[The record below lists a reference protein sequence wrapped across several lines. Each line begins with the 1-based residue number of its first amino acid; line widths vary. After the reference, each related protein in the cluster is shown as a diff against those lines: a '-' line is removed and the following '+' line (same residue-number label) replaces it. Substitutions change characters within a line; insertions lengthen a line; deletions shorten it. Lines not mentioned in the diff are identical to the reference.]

1 MARASSAPTRAAS
14 RRAASARCSAPRPS
28 RRAASEAASASASA
42 ARRVPSSASR
52 SVTRAAAAARRSS
65 SSATSRS
72 SAAARS
78 ASSRAS
84 SASSASA
91 RARPPASGWSS
102 AAWARRTAS
111 WASRC
116 STRSARA
123 ARRLAR
129 ALQAAL
135 DAVDGGPGAVGAL
148 GQRLPLLRAL
158 RERLLRRLPA
168 GGHDAELGLGGV
180 ARLARGRAAAEAVA
194 RSARRARTAS
204 RASSHR
210 ASVSWRSRRSWSSAA
225 SAWRLSGRRRERAS
239 RSTSSARSRLSWV
252 RSSLSWARRRRL
264 RCLPSPAASSMSSRR
279 SFGFDVTIAST
290 RPWETTECIS
300 FPRPVS
306 DRTSRTSA
314 RRQRAPLSRYS
325 PSPERSSRR
334 RIEISP
340 SGRSSAPSAL
350 SRTISTSAAD
360 RAWTPRPPP
369 KITSCIDCPRTARG
383 DCSPIAHS
391 TASVTFDLPDPFGP
405 TMTDTPGSKASRV
418 RSGNDLK
425 PLRVIDL
432 RCIRRDPPARGL
444 RGPRAR
450 PPARRASSS
459 ARRPRQELL
468 ADAGGDLEGPV
479 VRRPELGRHLVGD
492 DVAALGEALLQ
503 RGLEVDRVLE
513 GVLDLG
519 LEGVD
524 DRLGRAPVAR
534 VQEARADDGLGHRG
548 EHALGRDER
557 RGLLADAVG
566 RGGLEAL
573 GHAEALGHGPAGAAR
588 DGLGADLR
596 QAPGAVALGLQA
608 RVERRRHGQAEH
620 AVAQEGE
627 PGVGVRAPLGPG
639 GVREHL
645 AVQVLGQLVEEV
657 AQEPQ
662 AQDAAGAW
670 ARTKS
675 TAWPT
680 VRTRAAC
687 SSVMRTP

>member
-1 MARASSAPTRAAS
+1 M
-14 RRAASARCSAPRPS
+14 
-28 RRAASEAASASASA
+28 
-42 ARRVPSSASR
+42 
-52 SVTRAAAAARRSS
+52 
-65 SSATSRS
+65 
-72 SAAARS
+72 
-78 ASSRAS
+78 
-84 SASSASA
+84 
-91 RARPPASGWSS
+91 
-102 AAWARRTAS
+102 
-111 WASRC
+111 
-116 STRSARA
+116 
-123 ARRLAR
+123 
-129 ALQAAL
+129 
-135 DAVDGGPGAVGAL
+135 
-148 GQRLPLLRAL
+148 
-158 RERLLRRLPA
+158 
-168 GGHDAELGLGGV
+168 
-180 ARLARGRAAAEAVA
+180 
-194 RSARRARTAS
+194 
-204 RASSHR
+204 
-210 ASVSWRSRRSWSSAA
+210 
-225 SAWRLSGRRRERAS
+225 
-239 RSTSSARSRLSWV
+239 

-391 TASVTFDLPDPFGP
+391 TASVTFDLPDPLGP
-405 TMTDTPGSKASRV
+405 TMTDTPGSKARRV

-432 RCIRRDPPARGL
+432 RCIRRVLRLEAFEGRARGL
-444 RGPRAR
+444 LLGVLLRAPGPLA
-450 PPARRASSS
+450 
-459 ARRPRQELL
+459 EEVL

-479 VRRPELGRHLVGD
+479 VGRPQLGGHLVGD
-492 DVAALGEALLQ
+492 DVAALGQALLQ
-503 RGLEVDRVLE
+503 RGLEVDGVLE
-513 GVLDLG
+513 GVLDLR
-519 LEGVD
+519 LEGLD
-524 DRLGRAPVAR
+524 DRLGRALVAR

-573 GHAEALGHGPAGAAR
+573 GHAEALGDGPAGRAR

-620 AVAQEGE
+620 AVAEEGE
-627 PGVGVRAPLGPG
+627 PRVGVRAPLGPG